1 MKKFL
6 CAVLALMVM
15 CGAVYAADKAK
26 TPAKPEQAKQQEQVI
41 NEGALTWLGT
51 TEAEFQEG
59 LDDLRKA
66 LAPLVKESE
75 NDEWMQEDGL
85 QGFLLEIVKT
95 RRVIHFFESLLS
107 MQMALRSGRLD
118 EIVLPEAVGMY
129 LLSNNSDYDI
139 QFSLN
144 MMPSTISFGFKAGNT
159 TLQKDFNRAI
169 AAMKKDGTLAKLER
183 DYITDLGAEQPERA
197 EFQTFKGAATIK
209 AAVTGDRPPIDYI
222 GADGLPAG
230 YNTAILAEIG
240 RRLKRNIRLISVD
253 AGGRSAALSSE
264 RADVVF
270 WYRNTEGM
278 KTPKKIQTKGFMKD
292 KAEGVI
298 LSDPYYEWDTD
309 LVIGR
314 VQR

>member
-1 MKKFL
+1 
-6 CAVLALMVM
+6 M
-15 CGAVYAADKAK
+15 CGAVYAAEKAK
-26 TPAKPEQAKQQEQVI
+26 NPKPEQVI

-51 TEAEFQEG
+51 TEAEFQQG

-107 MQMALRSGRLD
+107 MQMALRSGRID

-159 TLQKDFNRAI
+159 SLQKDFNRAI

-197 EFQTFKGAATIK
+197 EFQTFKGAQTIK
-209 AAVTGDRPPIDYI
+209 AAVTGDLPPIDYI
-222 GADGLPAG
+222 GADGSPAG

-240 RRLKRNIRLISVD
+240 RRLKKNIRLISVD

-314 VQR
+314 VQK

>member
-1 MKKFL
+1 MKKIL
-6 CAVLALMVM
+6 CAVLAVTVM
-15 CGAVYAADKAK
+15 CGAGYAAEKAK
-26 TPAKPEQAKQQEQVI
+26 TPIIPTVPEGEQVI
-41 NEGALTWLGT
+41 HEGALTWLGT
-51 TEAEFQEG
+51 TETEFQEG

-95 RRVIHFFESLLS
+95 RRVIHFFDSLLS
-107 MQMALRSGRLD
+107 MQMALRSHRLD

-159 TLQKDFNRAI
+159 ILQNDFNRAI

-183 DYITDLGAEQPERA
+183 DYITDLGAEQPERV
-197 EFQTFKGAATIK
+197 EFETFKDAKTIK
-209 AAVTGDRPPIDYI
+209 AAVTGDLPPIDYI

-240 RRLKRNIRLISVD
+240 KRLKRNIRLISVD

-278 KTPKKIQTKGFMKD
+278 KTPKKIQAKGFMKD
-292 KAEGVI
+292 TAVGVI
-298 LSDPYYEWDTD
+298 MSDPYYEWDTD

-314 VQR
+314 AQR

>member
-1 MKKFL
+1 ML
-6 CAVLALMVM
+6 VCST
-15 CGAVYAADKAK
+15 GYAADKAK
-26 TPAKPEQAKQQEQVI
+26 KQPEPVV

-51 TEAEFQEG
+51 TEEEFQSG

-66 LAPLVKESE
+66 LAPLVSE
-75 NDEWMQEDGL
+75 AGKDEWMQEDGL

-95 RRVIHFFESLLS
+95 RRVIHFFDSLLS
-107 MQMALRSGRLD
+107 LQMALRSGRLD

-129 LLSNNSDYDI
+129 LLTNNNDYDI

-159 TLQKDFNRAI
+159 SLQSEFNRAI
-169 AAMKKDGTLAKLER
+169 ASMKKDGTLAKLEQ
-183 DYITDLGAEQPERA
+183 DYIKDLGAEKPERV
-197 EFQTFKGAATIK
+197 EFQTFKGAKTIK
-209 AAVTGDRPPIDYI
+209 AAVTGDLPPIDYI
-222 GADGLPAG
+222 GSDGTPAG

-240 RRLKRNIRLISVD
+240 KRLKKNIRLISVD

-278 KTPKKIQTKGFMKD
+278 KTPKKLKAKGFMKD
-292 KAEGVI
+292 TAAGVI

-314 VQR
+314 VQK